1 MKPDVLE
8 NGLELVLLLANVTL
22 SSLLVQGKEI

>member
-8 NGLELVLLLANVTL
+8 NGLELVLLRASVTL
-22 SSLLVQGKEI
+22 SSLLVHGREI